1 MALSLAIV
9 SSLVPA
15 VSYRFPRAAISTID
29 PLASAAALG
38 ILQRG
43 GSSSDAAIAANA
55 VLSVVA
61 PDQCGLGGDL
71 FALVLAPPSA
81 RGPAQVYAIDSVG
94 RAGSKVNAEELR
106 AGGNTTIPRGSM
118 AGVTVPGC
126 VDGWLLLSRR
136 FGLLRLDELLAD
148 AARYARDGFVASD
161 RLIRHV
167 FESAQLPALQPL
179 VAAIGNPAS
188 PNRIINRP
196 GTARV
201 LDAISKLGRD
211 GFYAGE
217 FGAELMLMGAGQ
229 FTAEDLAQ
237 PLAAIS
243 NPIAVEAFGY
253 NVYANG
259 APSAGYLAL
268 GALAW
273 LSRDGKCP
281 QFASSGW
288 YAQQIQAFKA
298 TRWLREY
305 HYDGSLV
312 GELLANRAPS
322 GELRTAEPGGTSPDT
337 TAIVVS
343 DHFGSTTVI
352 VQSNGH
358 AFGSRLATP
367 DSNIFLHDRGAVG
380 FNLREG
386 DPNELRPGARPRHT
400 LSPLIATDGTG
411 KLRLV
416 AGTMGGDKQPSI
428 LTQLVTGVL
437 RDGEEPSS
445 VLSAARFSF
454 SIPPR
459 GDQAGFDTF
468 DYGEPGISIESN
480 LPKETLVELEAGIG
494 ELSRVSPFTPAAGV
508 SHLIVAT
515 DDQLATAVD
524 PRSEGG
530 SVIGF

>member
-1 MALSLAIV
+1 MSP
-9 SSLVPA
+9 LVPA
-15 VSYRFPRAAISTID
+15 VSYRFPRAAVSTID

-38 ILQRG
+38 ILQHG
-43 GSSSDAAIAANA
+43 GSSTDAAIAANA

-71 FALVLAPPSA
+71 FSLVLAPPSA
-81 RGPAQVYAIDSVG
+81 RGPAEVFAIDSVG
-94 RAGSKVNAEELR
+94 RAGSKVNPEELR
-106 AGGNTTIPRGSM
+106 ASGHQSIPRGSM

-136 FGLLRLDELLAD
+136 FGLLRRDELLAD
-148 AARYARDGFVASD
+148 AIRYARDGFVASS
-161 RLIRHV
+161 RLTRHV
-167 FESAQLPALQPL
+167 AEVAHLPALQPL
-179 VAAIGNPAS
+179 ASAIGRPAR
-188 PNRIINRP
+188 PNRVINRP
-196 GTARV
+196 GTARA
-201 LDAISKLGRD
+201 LEAISKLGRD

-217 FGAELMLMGAGQ
+217 FGAELMLMGEGQ
-229 FTAEDLAQ
+229 FTAEDLAR
-237 PLAAIS
+237 PLACIS
-243 NPIAVEAFGY
+243 RPLAVEAFGY
-253 NVYANG
+253 NVYANNT
-259 APSAGYLAL
+259 PSAGYLAL

-273 LSRDGKCP
+273 LSRDGNRP
-281 QFASSGW
+281 RYASSQW

-305 HYDGSLV
+305 HYDGSLA
-312 GELLANRAPS
+312 GELLANRAPA
-322 GELRTAEPGGTSPDT
+322 GEARTAETAEAAPDT

-343 DHFGSTTVI
+343 DRNGSTTVI

-367 DSNIFLHDRGAVG
+367 EGNIFLHDRGAVG
-380 FNLREG
+380 FNLKEG

-400 LSPLIATDGTG
+400 LSPLIATDGND

-428 LTQLVTGVL
+428 LTQLVTAVL
-437 RDGEEPSS
+437 RDGEDPAD
-445 VLSAARFSF
+445 VLAAPRFAF

-468 DYGEPGISIESN
+468 DHGEAGISIESN
-480 LPKETLVELEAGIG
+480 LPEETIAELEAAVG
-494 ELSRVSPFTPAAGV
+494 EVGRVTPFTPEAGV
-508 SHLIVAT
+508 SHLIAAT
-515 DDQLATAVD
+515 DDQLITAVD
-524 PRSEGG
+524 PRAEGG